1 MVKQK
6 NRFKATIE
14 NQNYTIISKEDPKHL
29 KMVTELV
36 NDQLKEIKR
45 MSAEIDS
52 EHAAILLAINTVS
65 DQLKKQKELL
75 DLKEENE
82 TLQQKASEVTE
93 LKERIQRIEEIEQE
107 AKKVLKDQG
116 NSDAQIHDHLQAQ
129 QILNEKRK
137 QSIQKKV
144 TQS

>member
-29 KMVTELV
+29 KMVTDLV
-36 NDQLKEIKR
+36 NDQLKEIKK

-52 EHAAILLAINTVS
+52 EQAAILLAINAVS

-82 TLQQKASEVTE
+82 TLHKKAIEVTE

-107 AKKVLKDQG
+107 AKKC
-116 NSDAQIHDHLQAQ
+116 
-129 QILNEKRK
+129 
-137 QSIQKKV
+137 
-144 TQS
+144 

>member
-36 NDQLKEIKR
+36 NDQLKEIKG

-52 EHAAILLAINTVS
+52 EQAAILLAINAVS
-65 DQLKKQKELL
+65 DQL
-75 DLKEENE
+75 ENE
-82 TLQQKASEVTE
+82 TLHKKASEVTE

-116 NSDAQIHDHLQAQ
+116 NSEAQIHDHLQAQ

-137 QSIQKKV
+137 QSIQKKA
-144 TQS
+144 TQG

>member
-6 NRFKATIE
+6 NRFKAMIE

-36 NDQLKEIKR
+36 NDQLKEIKG

-52 EHAAILLAINTVS
+52 EQAAILLAINAVS

-82 TLQQKASEVTE
+82 TLHKKASEVTE
-93 LKERIQRIEEIEQE
+93 LKDRMQRIEEIEQE

-116 NSDAQIHDHLQAQ
+116 NSDVQIHDHLQAQ

-144 TQS
+144 TQG